1 MTRLDEQQTE
11 KLLDIIV
18 SAVRDFR
25 EISRIKDAQ
34 ADIRRFPI
42 GGDCSAYQAIIQEKV
57 SMELEVL
64 QSHRLN
70 FMIHDL
76 SEFLTDAGISV

>member
-1 MTRLDEQQTE
+1 MTKLDEQQTK
-11 KLLDIIV
+11 KLLDIIIP
-18 SAVRDFR
+18 AVRDFR

-34 ADIRRFPI
+34 EDIRKYPI
-42 GGDCSAYQAIIQEKV
+42 GSDCSAYQAIVQEKV
-57 SMELEVL
+57 SMELDAL

-76 SEFLTDAGISV
+76 SEFLLDAGISV